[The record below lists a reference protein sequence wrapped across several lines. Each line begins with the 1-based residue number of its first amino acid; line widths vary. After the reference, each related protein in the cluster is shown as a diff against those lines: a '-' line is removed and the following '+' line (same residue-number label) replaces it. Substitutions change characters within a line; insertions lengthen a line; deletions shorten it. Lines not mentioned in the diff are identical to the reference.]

1 MQGLGLFSD
10 VANTVLY
17 RGVETISAGF
27 HTPAA
32 VSRIPALF
40 GFCHGLQRTTRRLF
54 RRLDLWHSSD
64 RQVYRNPIDWRGVLL
79 TFYVPR
85 VSLFFINRHHIVAFS
100 VHKDRFKSHFSQGVN
115 QVAATIP
122 RIEGDRIVSDIYSSP
137 FKERHHFL
145 EHSDDTGGFIRIP
158 ASLFANQSH
167 IQGNDPFS
175 NLYCDPQYI
184 LPPHRLLCLR
194 RPPIRCVGDIRS
206 IAKNKGIIHTM
217 TIHRRD
223 SVEAL
228 FDTTSRIA
236 SNAIEHPIRTK
247 RCCQR

>member
-17 RGVETISAGF
+17 RGVETICAGF

-79 TFYVPR
+79 TR
-85 VSLFFINRHHIVAFS
+85 FFFNRHHIA
-100 VHKDRFKSHFSQGVN
+100 KSHFSQGD
-115 QVAATIP
+115 QVRKHKVT
-122 RIEGDRIVSDIYSSP
+122 DIYSSP
-137 FKERHHFL
+137 LKDTIL
-145 EHSDDTGGFIRIP
+145 DDGVRIP

-167 IQGNDPFS
+167 IQGNDPCS
-175 NLYCDPQYI
+175 NLYCDPQYV
-184 LPPHRLLCLR
+184 LPPHRLLGLR
-194 RPPIRCVGDIRS
+194 RPPIGCVGNIRS
-206 IAKNKGIIHTM
+206 IALSTLDNTQ
-217 TIHRRD
+217 TR
-223 SVEAL
+223 
-228 FDTTSRIA
+228 
-236 SNAIEHPIRTK
+236 
-247 RCCQR
+247 